1 MPRFI
6 VRCDDKVLNDCVVGA
21 VATIGRRADNAI
33 VVDDTAV
40 SGNHACVFRDGDGHA
55 VKDLEST
62 NGTFV
67 NDKRIAIARL
77 RDGDVIA
84 VGRHRLVFHEIQGET
99 ADATD
104 AAPLMSNPG
113 ETVFLD
119 ANKHP
124 ALLAMLQ
131 QSDGRAIAA
140 AGAVAP
146 NGVLRVLTGADA
158 PTEYRLEAE
167 TSLIGRS
174 NASLVRLRGW
184 FKPKVAVAIARNG
197 NSYVATLMGGRTLI
211 NSEPLDGRRRLQ
223 DGDVLDVGGVRV
235 EFRLSA

>member
-21 VATIGRRADNAI
+21 IATIGRRADNAI
-33 VVDDTAV
+33 VVEDTAV
-40 SGNHACVFRDGDGHA
+40 SGHHACVVRDGDHHV

-67 NDKRIAIARL
+67 NDRRVTTKRL
-77 RDGDVIA
+77 QEGDVIG

-99 ADATD
+99 ATATD

-119 ANKHP
+119 ANKHQ

-131 QSDGRAIAA
+131 QSDTRVVAA
-140 AGAVAP
+140 APLP
-146 NGVLRVLTGADA
+146 NGVLRVLTGAGA

-174 NASLVRLRGW
+174 DTALVRLRGW

-197 NSYVATLMGGRTLI
+197 DSYVATLMGGKTLI
-211 NSEPLDGRRRLQ
+211 NSQPLDGRRRLQ